1 MSFRLLVTLSCIS
14 LILNTMSFMTI
25 APVLPILFTEWSLSE
40 TEAGLL
46 GGAFFIGYV
55 TAVPVLVTLTDRIQA
70 KKIYLISGIIG
81 AISCFGFALFAEGL
95 WSGILFR
102 VLTGV
107 GVAGT
112 YMPAL
117 KALADALE
125 EPQRSRAA
133 TYYTSVYAIGTAAS
147 VLSGGLFTEWL
158 DWHWAFGVAGIGV
171 FAGLILGMVVLPKGK
186 VAAVQ
191 ATHLANFQRVFSN
204 RAAMVNIASYFGHLW
219 EVFSNRVWIVTFLV
233 FAEASQQGSFFIS
246 TAWLA
251 TFVALIGVPAAM
263 SCGELSVRF
272 GRERVIRACM
282 LVSVMTGIAV
292 AFTTTSPLWVIA
304 ILALA
309 YGMTGYSDT
318 GTINTATVAVAEQ
331 DVRGATMAIH
341 ASVGFTGGILGSLA
355 IGATLEAAGGKD
367 SADAWTAAFLVMAA
381 GSAFGYVVRRLAGRD
396 HLPALPN
403 SRREG

>member
-1 MSFRLLVTLSCIS
+1 MSFRLLVTLSCVT
-14 LILNTMSFMTI
+14 LILNTMAFMTI

-55 TAVPVLVTLTDRIQA
+55 TAVPVLVTLTDRIEA
-70 KKIYLISGIIG
+70 KKIYFISGIIG
-81 AISCFGFALFAEGL
+81 TISCFGFALLAEGI
-95 WSGILFR
+95 WTGFLFR

-117 KALADALE
+117 KALADSLE
-125 EPQRSRAA
+125 EPQRSRAT

-171 FAGLILGMVVLPKGK
+171 FAGLILGMLVLPKGK

-191 ATHLANFQRVFSN
+191 ATHIANFSRVFRN

-233 FAEASQQGSFFIS
+233 FAEASQEGIFFIS

-272 GRERVIRACM
+272 GRERVIRTCM
-282 LVSVMTGIAV
+282 LVSVITGIAV
-292 AFTTTSPLWVIA
+292 AFTTTSPLWVVA
-304 ILALA
+304 VLALA

-331 DVRGATMAIH
+331 DVRGATMAVH
-341 ASVGFTGGILGSLA
+341 ASVGFMGGVLGSLA
-355 IGATLEAAGGKD
+355 VGATLEATGGKD

-381 GSAFGYVVRRLAGRD
+381 GSAFGYVIRRLAGRD
-396 HLPALPN
+396 HLPALPK
-403 SRREG
+403 SGPEG

>member
-1 MSFRLLVTLSCIS
+1 MSFRLLVTLSCVT
-14 LILNTMSFMTI
+14 LVLNTMSFMTI
-25 APVLPILFTEWSLSE
+25 TPVLPVLFTEWALSE

-55 TAVPVLVTLTDRIQA
+55 TAVPLLVTLTDRILP
-70 KKIYLISGIIG
+70 KKIYIVSGIIG
-81 AISCFGFALFAEGL
+81 AAGSFGFALLADGL

-102 VLTGV
+102 ILTGV

-117 KALADALE
+117 KALADSLE
-125 EPQRSRAA
+125 EPQRSRAT

-147 VLSGGLFTEWL
+147 VLSGGLVTEWL

-171 FAGLILGMVVLPKGK
+171 LAGLILGALVLPRGK

-191 ATHLANFQRVFSN
+191 ATHIVNFKRVFRN

-233 FAEASQQGSFFIS
+233 FAEASQEGGFFIS

-263 SCGELSVRF
+263 GCGELSVRY

-282 LVSVMTGIAV
+282 LVSVVTGIAV
-292 AFTTTSPLWVIA
+292 AFTTSGPLWIVA
-304 ILALA
+304 VLALA
-309 YGMTGYSDT
+309 YGMAGYSDT
-318 GTINTATVAVAEQ
+318 GTINTATVAVAEA
-331 DVRGATMAIH
+331 DVRGATMAVH

-367 SADAWTAAFLVMAA
+367 SADAWTAAFLVMAL
-381 GSAFGYVVRRLAGRD
+381 GSVFGYAVRRIGGKD
-396 HLPALPN
+396 HLPALPK
-403 SRREG
+403 SGPAG